1 MTAEEC
7 YLQLVIIEDLGS
19 ANTSPIQDG
28 LCGDTLDTPVV
39 ALYEWSMRYSKQV
52 RLAQER

>member
-7 YLQLVIIEDLGS
+7 YLQLVIIKDLGS